1 MGIVRDEGAAMNVTL
16 LARTTGSGPT
26 PGGGAGPFDRGE
38 KFGRRG
44 GVPGLVALLLFLGG
58 TMGLGALMGQLTQ
71 AEIDTW
77 YRTLRAPPGTP
88 PDWVFPVAWT
98 PLYAMMAIAAWR
110 VWLRTG
116 FLRLPWWFVQLALNA
131 AWTPAF
137 FSMRSP
143 VLGLFVIVPFWL
155 AIAAT
160 IRAFRP
166 IDRVAAWLLLPYLA
180 WVTYA
185 AYLNLGFAWLN

>member
-1 MGIVRDEGAAMNVTL
+1 MNTTAV
-16 LARTTGSGPT
+16 LARTDGRGPGAS
-26 PGGGAGPFDRGE
+26 GGGGFDRGE
-38 KFGRRG
+38 TFGRRG
-44 GVPGLVALLLFLGG
+44 GGRGLLALLLFLGG

-71 AEIDTW
+71 AEIEGW

-98 PLYAMMAIAAWR
+98 PLYAMMAVAAWR
-110 VWLRTG
+110 VWLRVG
-116 FLRLPWWFVQLALNA
+116 FRRLPWWFVQLALNA

-143 VLGLFVIVPFWL
+143 VLGLFVIVPFWA
-155 AIAAT
+155 AILFT
-160 IRAFRP
+160 IQAFRP
-166 IDRVAAWLLLPYLA
+166 IDRVAAWLLVPYLA